1 MKNRFRVWINGKGLQ
16 DIDKSIY
23 ILDVQE
29 SEPQVTIKTASNAK
43 SDGMHIL
50 NTARESLAVTISME
64 VHEYSLERRAR
75 VIEAIQSWA
84 QDGVL
89 RVNYRPGQ
97 RLECVCT
104 VLPSVGSALRWTDP
118 VTVSFTAYVIPYW
131 QAEDMQYA
139 RITTATTS
147 SSVGLRPIGT
157 AKQTPMWFTVRNAS
171 GETLNAVNIICDTT
185 NTLFQL
191 RELGLVSG
199 GYVEGGYD
207 SLGYLYIR
215 KDDGTSVLN
224 KRTAASSDDI
234 LVNLQEGNTIRAQAD
249 VVATFDFSARGRF
262 L

>member
-1 MKNRFRVWINGKGLQ
+1 MSRFRVWMNGKGLQ

-29 SEPQVTIKTASNAK
+29 DQPQVTIDTASNAK

-50 NTARESLAVTISME
+50 NQARESLPVTITFE

-75 VIEAIQSWA
+75 VIEAIQAWA

-104 VLPSVGSALRWTDP
+104 SLPSVGSTLQWTAP
-118 VTVSFTAYVIPYW
+118 VTVTFTAFVIPYW
-131 QAEDMQYA
+131 EAENVQRA
-139 RITTATTS
+139 GINTPTTS
-147 SSVGLRPIGT
+147 ASCGIRPVGT
-157 AKQTPMWFTVRNAS
+157 AKQTPLWFTVRNAGS
-171 GETLNAVNIICDTT
+171 GTVNSINIVCATT
-185 NTLFQL
+185 NTQFQL
-191 RELGLVSG
+191 RTLNLAPGADVKA
-199 GYVEGGYD
+199 GYD
-207 SLGYLYIR
+207 SLGYLYI
-215 KDDGTSVLN
+215 KKSDGTSVLD

-234 LVNLQEGNTIRAQAD
+234 LLNLQTGNTLNVQAD
-249 VVATFDFSARGRF
+249 NPATFEFSARGRW